1 METVIKIRKTLRNT
15 YEIVQNKYVCFQE
28 GHFFLEISE
37 AVWMKEKKKIHYF
50 NDVSELAICIYLVL
64 ICEYKNKQE
73 INSVTSWAQKYVF

>member
-37 AVWMKEKKKIHYF
+37 AVWMKEKKKFIT
-50 NDVSELAICIYLVL
+50 LTM
-64 ICEYKNKQE
+64 
-73 INSVTSWAQKYVF
+73 SVN